1 IYLMLLFFLTYVSNN
16 INIRICLNSFVYAHY
31 LFSSN
36 RLFLTDAQK
45 SPGRSNTF
53 LAATLIVMT
62 LYFCFRGFYY
72 MFNVSRLQNFLAPT
86 TTFESVF
93 PLIVIFLLIFLV
105 ISLIQLNYQKLE
117 TEFQNSYEALE
128 EAKEAAEIA
137 NQAKSEFLANMSHEI
152 RTPMNG
158 VIGMLELLSETPLD
172 AEQEDF
178 SLCARQ
184 SADSLLF
191 LINDILDFSKIEAG
205 MLEIETIPFN
215 LNVTLDSFADIMG
228 VKAYEKGI
236 EFACLVDGDVPVS
249 LAGDPGRLR
258 QILTNLTGNALKF
271 VEKGDIFVGV
281 SKKQETPETI
291 ELLFT
296 VKDSGIGI
304 PQDKVDTLFDS
315 FTQVDASITRKFGG
329 TGLGLAISKQLVEL
343 MNGRI
348 WLESQPNKGTTFF
361 FTIVFARSDMKVS
374 LPELAPD
381 IKGSRILVVDD
392 NSMNQT
398 VFQAYLKTMECRCDV
413 AKNGFAALEMMQK
426 ASLDSPY
433 QVALIDMQMP
443 GMSGWDLGNQ
453 IRLNSRFNRTHLI
466 MLSSAAAR
474 GDGAKLKAAG
484 FQGFLTKPIKKG
496 QLFDCIRTVLGLK
509 KALGDLETNPSDSVG
524 QPPVTPQLVT
534 RYTLEEIRH
543 QQENTLKGYRV
554 LLAEDNPINQKV
566 ASKMLQGLGLEV
578 VIVENGKQALEYFQ
592 QDLDRFDLVFMDIQM
607 PVMGGIEATHAIRA
621 LEKMTPFHTPI
632 IALTANAMKG
642 DRERFLAAGMD
653 GYIPKPMK
661 KKDLIRAF
669 SCL

>member
-1 IYLMLLFFLTYVSNN
+1 
-16 INIRICLNSFVYAHY
+16 
-31 LFSSN
+31 
-36 RLFLTDAQK
+36 
-45 SPGRSNTF
+45 
-53 LAATLIVMT
+53 
-62 LYFCFRGFYY
+62 
-72 MFNVSRLQNFLAPT
+72 
-86 TTFESVF
+86 
-93 PLIVIFLLIFLV
+93 
-105 ISLIQLNYQKLE
+105 
-117 TEFQNSYEALE
+117 
-128 EAKEAAEIA
+128 
-137 NQAKSEFLANMSHEI
+137 
-152 RTPMNG
+152 
-158 VIGMLELLSETPLD
+158 
-172 AEQEDF
+172 
-178 SLCARQ
+178 
-184 SADSLLF
+184 
-191 LINDILDFSKIEAG
+191 
-205 MLEIETIPFN
+205 
-215 LNVTLDSFADIMG
+215 
-228 VKAYEKGI
+228 
-236 EFACLVDGDVPVS
+236 
-249 LAGDPGRLR
+249 
-258 QILTNLTGNALKF
+258 
-271 VEKGDIFVGV
+271 
-281 SKKQETPETI
+281 
-291 ELLFT
+291 
-296 VKDSGIGI
+296 
-304 PQDKVDTLFDS
+304 
-315 FTQVDASITRKFGG
+315 
-329 TGLGLAISKQLVEL
+329 SKQLVEL